1 MSVFRFK
8 EFSVIQDRS
17 AMKVGTDAML
27 LGSFIESNQKGNCLE
42 IGTGTGVIS
51 LMIAQRS
58 PEIKITALDIDF
70 ESIEEAIQNFTNSPW
85 KDRIEG
91 VLGDFLDFSTT
102 EKFDLIV
109 SNPPYFEN
117 GLLNESKRKASTRHE
132 ASLPLI
138 HLFEKSMNLLTEKGV
153 FVLIIPAQSA
163 QKWIDNTLKI
173 SLFCFKEITIFGKPN
188 LPKRSILFF
197 SKEYLE
203 LIKEELI
210 IRNSDNTYTEEYK
223 KLTIDFHGVEL

>member
-27 LGSFIESNQKGNCLE
+27 LGSFIQPNQKGNCLE

-51 LMIAQRS
+51 LMIVQRS

-85 KDRIEG
+85 KDRVEG
-91 VLGDFLDFSTT
+91 VLCDFLDYSTS
-102 EKFDLIV
+102 ERFDLIV

-117 GLLNESKRKASTRHE
+117 GLLNESKRKASSRHE

-138 HLFEKSMNLLTEKGV
+138 NLFQKSKELLTKKGE
-153 FVLIIPAQSA
+153 FVLILPAQSA
-163 QKWIDNTLKI
+163 SKWIDNALKMNF
-173 SLFCFKEITIFGKPN
+173 FCFKEITVYGKPN

-197 SKEYLE
+197 SKENKE
-203 LIKEELI
+203 IMNEELI
-210 IRNSDNTYTEEYK
+210 IRNLDNKYTEEYK

>member
-8 EFSVIQDRS
+8 EFSIIQDRS

-58 PEIKITALDIDF
+58 PELRITALDIDS
-70 ESIEEAIQNFTNSPW
+70 ESLEEAIQNFQNSPW
-85 KDRIEG
+85 SNRLEG
-91 VLGDFLDFSTT
+91 ILEDFLDYSTT

-117 GLLNESKRKASTRHE
+117 GLLNESKRKASARHE
-132 ASLPLI
+132 ASLPLND
-138 HLFEKSMNLLTEKGV
+138 LFKKSSELINENGS
-153 FVLIIPAQSA
+153 FILIIPFETSS
-163 QKWIDNTLKI
+163 KWILKAKEFQ
-173 SLFCFKEITIFGKPN
+173 LNCFKEITIFGKPN

-197 SKEYLE
+197 SKKGKDKMEGQ
-203 LIKEELI
+203 LI
-210 IRNSDNTYTEEYK
+210 IRDEDNSYTEAYK
-223 KLTIDFHGVEL
+223 SLTFDFHGVAL

>member
-27 LGSFIESNQKGNCLE
+27 LGSFIQPNQKGNCLE

-51 LMIAQRS
+51 LMIVQRS

-85 KDRIEG
+85 KDRVEG

-117 GLLNESKRKASTRHE
+117 GLLNESKRKASSRHE

-138 HLFEKSMNLLTEKGV
+138 NLFQKSKELLTENGV
-153 FVLIIPAQSA
+153 FVLIIPSQSA
-163 QKWIDNTLKI
+163 QKWIDNALKI
-173 SLFCFKEITIFGKPN
+173 NLFCFKEITVYGKPN

-197 SKEYLE
+197 SKENKE
-203 LIKEELI
+203 IMNEELI
-210 IRNSDNTYTEEYK
+210 IRNLDNKYTEEYK

>member
-8 EFSVIQDRS
+8 EFSIIQDRS

-27 LGSFIESNQKGNCLE
+27 LGSFIEPNQKGNCLE

-58 PEIKITALDIDF
+58 SELKITALDIDS
-70 ESIEEAIQNFTNSPW
+70 ESIEEANQNFNNSPW
-85 KDRIEG
+85 KDRVEG
-91 VLGDFLDFSTT
+91 VLGDFLEYSTSQ
-102 EKFDLIV
+102 KYDLIV

-117 GLLNESKRKASTRHE
+117 GLLNESKRKASSRHE

-138 HLFEKSMNLLTEKGV
+138 DLFQKSCFHLTEKGM
-153 FVLIIPAQSA
+153 FVLILPSQSA
-163 QKWIDNTLKI
+163 SKWTDKALEMNLN
-173 SLFCFKEITIFGKPN
+173 CFKEITVFGKTN

-197 SKEYLE
+197 SKENKE
-203 LIKEELI
+203 SMNEELI
-210 IRNSDNTYTEEYK
+210 IRNLDNTYTEEYK
-223 KLTIDFHGVEL
+223 KLTLDFHGVEL

>member
-51 LMIAQRS
+51 LMIVQRS

-163 QKWIDNTLKI
+163 QKWIDNALKMN
-173 SLFCFKEITIFGKPN
+173 LFCFKEITIFGKSN

-197 SKEYLE
+197 SKENKE
-203 LIKEELI
+203 IIREELI

-223 KLTIDFHGVEL
+223 RLTIDFHGVEL

>member
-8 EFSVIQDRS
+8 EFSIIQDRS

-58 PEIKITALDIDF
+58 PELRITALEIDS
-70 ESIEEAIQNFTNSPW
+70 ESLEEAIQNFQNSPW
-85 KDRIEG
+85 KDRVEG
-91 VLGDFLDFSTT
+91 VLCNFLEYSTS
-102 EKFDLIV
+102 ERFDLIV

-117 GLLNESKRKASTRHE
+117 GLLNESKRKAFSRHE

-138 HLFEKSMNLLTEKGV
+138 NLFQKSKELLTENGV
-153 FVLIIPAQSA
+153 FALILPFQTSK
-163 QKWIDNTLKI
+163 KWIENGLKMK
-173 SLFCFKEITIFGKPN
+173 LYCFKEIIIYGKLN

-197 SKEYLE
+197 SKENKK
-203 LIKEELI
+203 IMNEELI
-210 IRNSDNTYTEEYK
+210 IRNLDDMYTDEYK
-223 KLTIDFHGVEL
+223 RLTIDFHGVEL

>member
-27 LGSFIESNQKGNCLE
+27 LGSFIQPNQKGNCLE

-51 LMIAQRS
+51 LMIVQRS

-85 KDRIEG
+85 KDRVEG
-91 VLGDFLDFSTT
+91 VLCDFLEYSTS
-102 EKFDLIV
+102 ERFDLIV

-138 HLFEKSMNLLTEKGV
+138 NLFQKSKELLTENGV
-153 FVLIIPAQSA
+153 FVLIIPSPSA
-163 QKWIDNTLKI
+163 QKWIDNALKI
-173 SLFCFKEITIFGKPN
+173 NLFCFKEITVYGKPN

-197 SKEYLE
+197 SKENKE
-203 LIKEELI
+203 IMNEELI
-210 IRNSDNTYTEEYK
+210 IRNLDNKYTEEYK

>member
-27 LGSFIESNQKGNCLE
+27 LGSFIQPNQKGNCLE

-51 LMIAQRS
+51 LMIVQRS

-85 KDRIEG
+85 KDRVEG

-117 GLLNESKRKASTRHE
+117 GLLNESKRKASSRHE

-138 HLFEKSMNLLTEKGV
+138 NLFQKSKELLTENGV
-153 FVLIIPAQSA
+153 FVLIIPSPSA
-163 QKWIDNTLKI
+163 QKWIDNALKI
-173 SLFCFKEITIFGKPN
+173 NLFCFKEITVYGKPN

-197 SKEYLE
+197 SKENKE
-203 LIKEELI
+203 IMNEELI
-210 IRNSDNTYTEEYK
+210 IRNLDNKYTEEYK
-223 KLTIDFHGVEL
+223 KLTLDFHGVEL

>member
-27 LGSFIESNQKGNCLE
+27 LGSFIQPNQKGNCLE

-58 PEIKITALDIDF
+58 SEIKITALDIDF
-70 ESIEEAIQNFTNSPW
+70 ESLEEAIQNFQNSPW

-91 VLGDFLDFSTT
+91 VLGDFLDFSTI

-138 HLFEKSMNLLTEKGV
+138 NLFQKSKELLTENGV
-153 FVLIIPAQSA
+153 FVLIIPSPSA

-173 SLFCFKEITIFGKPN
+173 NLFCFKEITVYGKPN

-197 SKEYLE
+197 SKENKE
-203 LIKEELI
+203 IMNEELI
-210 IRNSDNTYTEEYK
+210 IRNLDNKYTEEYK